1 MQFLLKLYERIF
13 GKVNKAILPSTEKE
27 QIKEMLDGM
36 LKQVDAGTAKIDDQI
51 SELNEISRMIDKAE
65 ERAKSEAMEKLSM
78 PPEEFNEMINKL
90 PDDDPLPFG
99 KSGEAEEFIKSL
111 DDDSLPFGKSGE
123 AEEFIKSLDEVDP
136 VTGRPKG
143 VQERMDDVPDK
154 LLPPTS
160 LNSMLEKLASKT
172 GLTPEQVKKALVD
185 NLNEGY
191 APNDPKR
198 MRLDENER
206 LEAFLQVKM
215 KFGDEDELL
224 EDIIEGFY
232 RPTLDAFKEA
242 GEEVSDIKSLKE
254 PKSNIEAVMDDDLKA
269 AKQQKKD
276 LERAEELMADIE
288 NFGKSFDEIMQMVQD
303 EKVIPFIKYKPNP
316 KPKKKATG
324 GRVQLKDG
332 GGPKITRR
340 SVLQMM
346 GAGIGSLMMPRGAK
360 KVADAMAPTIKKIVP
375 APGMPDWFPLL
386 AQQIKTKG
394 KKVREPDYAD
404 FTSGG
409 DTTVRYEL
417 KDKNLAGD
425 KIFLEEDMQTGTV
438 SIFGRGDDYQQ
449 VSMDY
454 FPGSRSVDKSG
465 RIRETEPDF
474 EMMEFAK
481 GEIQDIENFGGIDEM
496 RGDLGSWIKLSG
508 IDKTAKKQ
516 LEEVKKLFKEETKD
530 PNVDVDEFAK
540 GGGVGS
546 LFKRKA

>member
-1 MQFLLKLYERIF
+1 
-13 GKVNKAILPSTEKE
+13 
-27 QIKEMLDGM
+27 ML
-36 LKQVDAGTAKIDDQI
+36 
-51 SELNEISRMIDKAE
+51 
-65 ERAKSEAMEKLSM
+65 
-78 PPEEFNEMINKL
+78 F
-90 PDDDPLPFG
+90 
-99 KSGEAEEFIKSL
+99 KSL
-111 DDDSLPFGKSGE
+111 
-123 AEEFIKSLDEVDP
+123 IKKIL
-136 VTGRPKG
+136 
-143 VQERMDDVPDK
+143 DK
-154 LLPPTS
+154 LLPS
-160 LNSMLEKLASKT
+160 KLAIAEKTEITEMLVDMQKRVAQGTSKIDEQIPVLQKILKDIDRIEECAPQSTLDTKLIDLSKRTGASPEEARKALIDAANEAYPPGSSKT
-172 GLTPEQVKKALVD
+172 MKIDDDAT
-185 NLNEGY
+185 
-191 APNDPKR
+191 
-198 MRLDENER
+198 
-206 LEAFLQVKM
+206 LEAYIDTREQMGM
-215 KFGDEDELL
+215 KLDLL
-224 EDIIEGFY
+224 EDIVDRVDPSPEVRKQIEEIAKQSKI
-232 RPTLDAFKEA
+232 PDMDALEFTKFEA
-242 GEEVSDIKSLKE
+242 GLDDALKANQQ
-254 PKSNIEAVMDDDLKA
+254 KQADLKA
-269 AKQQKKD
+269 VED
-276 LERAEELMADIE
+276 LMADPKNI
-288 NFGKSFDEIMQMVQD
+288 GKGIGELMQEVQD
-303 EKVIPFIKYKPNP
+303 AKVIPFMKYKPNP

-454 FPGSRSVDKSG
+454 FPGSRTVDKSG
-465 RIRETEPDF
+465 RIRESEPDF

>member
-1 MQFLLKLYERIF
+1 MEILIRLYNRIF
-13 GKVNKAILPSTEKE
+13 GKVKKASIPSTEKE
-27 QIKEMLDGM
+27 QIMDVLNDM
-36 LKQVDAGTAKIDDQI
+36 INQVEAGTAKIDDQI
-51 SELNEISRMIDKAE
+51 SELNEISNLIDKAE
-65 ERAKSEAMEKLSM
+65 NRIPKQGPVLRDITKDSSIDEILADLAERAGTT
-78 PPEEFNEMINKL
+78 
-90 PDDDPLPFG
+90 PDQ
-99 KSGEAEEFIKSL
+99 AR
-111 DDDSLPFGKSGE
+111 
-123 AEEFIKSLDEVDP
+123 
-136 VTGRPKG
+136 T
-143 VQERMDDVPDK
+143 
-154 LLPPTS
+154 
-160 LNSMLEKLASKT
+160 
-172 GLTPEQVKKALVD
+172 ALV
-185 NLNEGY
+185 NRANEAYPPG
-191 APNDPKR
+191 DPKR
-198 MRLDENER
+198 MRMDDDVT
-206 LEAFLQVKM
+206 LEAYAQSKIQM
-215 KFGDEDELL
+215 GEKDELL
-224 EDIIEGFY
+224 EDVINEGAAGVSRSRSIYDEIAEDEMLPFG
-232 RPTLDAFKEA
+232 RSGEA
-242 GEEVSDIKSLKE
+242 DKPNTPETPLGTRDDLEFSKFSTD
-254 PKSNIEAVMDDDLKA
+254 DDDLMSLIDNELSTI
-269 AKQQKKD
+269 KQRNRD
-276 LERAEELMADIE
+276 IERAEELMTDIN

-303 EKVIPFIKYKPNP
+303 EKVIPF

-332 GGPKITRR
+332 GGPKLSRR

-360 KVADAMAPTIKKIVP
+360 KVADAMAPAVKKIVP
-375 APGMPDWFPLL
+375 TPGMPDWFPLL

-394 KKVREPDYAD
+394 KIVREPEYAD

-417 KDKNLAGD
+417 KNKDLAGD

-465 RIRETEPDF
+465 RIRESEPDF

-516 LEEVKKLFKEETKD
+516 LEEVKKLFQERTKD
-530 PNVDVDEFAK
+530 PTPLEPPAGSKEEFAE